1 MYCPKCSDKFEE
13 GSRRFCPTDG
23 ARLISEAPGAG
34 QRQEGIFSNL
44 VPKPQPRQD
53 RDEILPEVPRFTVK
67 EQGVRANNVRPRVD
81 DLGGDFFILEDP
93 EPEPVLDPIF
103 SKQAPDPR

>member
-23 ARLISEAPGAG
+23 ARLVSETPGAG

-44 VPKPQPRQD
+44 VSKVQPHQD
-53 RDEILPEVPRFTVK
+53 RDEILPDVPRFKVNEFQAAAANSK
-67 EQGVRANNVRPRVD
+67 PRAE
-81 DLGGDFFILEDP
+81 DLGGDFFVLEDP
-93 EPEPVLDPIF
+93 EPEPLLDPIF
-103 SKQAPDPR
+103 SKQ